1 MRRILVAS
9 LLSSFALTAAAADTK
24 PLNDASTPA
33 TLPAVTTG
41 VTAAQ
46 LRYAAKIELPYTP
59 ELADTPNP
67 AKMVLKV
74 NVDDTGSPTHVE
86 VVQPLSPTID
96 ARVVQA
102 VRQFRWRPAVLD
114 NQTIPID
121 VNLIVEVQH

>member
-9 LLSSFALTAAAADTK
+9 LLSSFALTAAAAPSK
-24 PLNDASTPA
+24 PTNDASTPA
-33 TLPAVTTG
+33 TPMVTSG

-46 LRYAAKIELPYTP
+46 LRYAAKIDLPYNA
-59 ELADTPNP
+59 ELATFPNP
-67 AKMVLKV
+67 AKMVLKL
-74 NVDDTGSPTHVE
+74 NLDETGSLTHVE
-86 VVQPLSPTID
+86 VVQSLSPTLD
-96 ARVVQA
+96 ARVVKA